1 VSVSVGGGVAVGGH
15 ADLLG
20 GGGGH
25 APHPWGQTR
34 PLGHG
39 LGRAQGRRPGAPAG
53 TLPAELAEL
62 DCKVIFDVVV
72 VPIVFPHVDVA
83 SILVFL
89 LPLFGGELLELVVLF
104 QETQVDGLL
113 LLLGV
118 ALVLTHLV
126 VVGGN

>member
-1 VSVSVGGGVAVGGH
+1 MAVGGH

-53 TLPAELAEL
+53 TLPAELAKRVQDESHFVQKGL
-62 DCKVIFDVVV
+62 SKLNKDFTDN
-72 VPIVFPHVDVA
+72 
-83 SILVFL
+83 
-89 LPLFGGELLELVVLF
+89 PLHRL
-104 QETQVDGLL
+104 
-113 LLLGV
+113 
-118 ALVLTHLV
+118 
-126 VVGGN
+126 

>member
-1 VSVSVGGGVAVGGH
+1 MSVSVGGGVAVGGH

-53 TLPAELAEL
+53 TLPAELAKRVQDESHFVQKGL
-62 DCKVIFDVVV
+62 SKLNKDFTDN
-72 VPIVFPHVDVA
+72 
-83 SILVFL
+83 L
-89 LPLFGGELLELVVLF
+89 LHRL
-104 QETQVDGLL
+104 
-113 LLLGV
+113 
-118 ALVLTHLV
+118 
-126 VVGGN
+126 